1 MRFGLYA
8 RYVPRKARRRKAGT
22 WLGRHGTSEG
32 RPKMVDPVS
41 GRVSFS
47 GSPVYKATEPE
58 CANPCIVRK
67 ATPEELAEIEEK
79 LAKRP
84 WKPNLRKVR
93 QCQMADI
100 ETAVRRRR
108 GVVDN
113 GGRWKRFA
121 NKSKFIEMAK
131 GGATTAELAEHFG
144 IDAAEV
150 QQLAEQYF
158 LIRTLANNDGKSDA
172 PVKKET
178 KKRGRKPKEKPAA
191 PEPEPEPALEPEL
204 GMEPE
209 VEPVVYPQAKEPNE
223 YRYIQPKWLD
233 AVARGLTGGAVEHP
247 NETWRTIPPVEHA
260 WRAVRHLV
268 MWLSG
273 DRSDAHLGNASM
285 RCMMSF
291 ATDIDA
297 GRKEEG

>member
-1 MRFGLYA
+1 
-8 RYVPRKARRRKAGT
+8 
-22 WLGRHGTSEG
+22 
-32 RPKMVDPVS
+32 MVDPVS
-41 GRVSFS
+41 GRVSFA
-47 GSPVYKATEPE
+47 GSPAYKKSAELK
-58 CANPCIVRK
+58 CVNPCIVRK

-113 GGRWKRFA
+113 GGQWKRFA

-191 PEPEPEPALEPEL
+191 PEPEPEPELKPEL
-204 GMEPE
+204 GMEP
-209 VEPVVYPQAKEPNE
+209 VVYPQDSEPNE
-223 YRYIQPKWLD
+223 YRYISPVWMDEL
-233 AVARGLTGGAVEHP
+233 ARGLTAGAVKHP
-247 NETWRTIPPVEHA
+247 GETWKTIPAEEHLA
-260 WRAVRHLV
+260 RAMRHINLYRA
-268 MWLSG
+268 G
-273 DRSDAHLGNASM
+273 DRSEPHLVNASM
-285 RCMMSF
+285 RMMMAF
-291 ATDIDA
+291 ETDNNV
-297 GRKEEG
+297 GRKKEG

>member
-1 MRFGLYA
+1 
-8 RYVPRKARRRKAGT
+8 
-22 WLGRHGTSEG
+22 
-32 RPKMVDPVS
+32 MVNPVN

-47 GSPVYKATEPE
+47 GTPVYKAAEPE
-58 CANPCIVRK
+58 CANPCITRK
-67 ATPEELAEIEEK
+67 ATPEELAEIEAQ

-113 GGRWKRFA
+113 GGQWKRFA

-158 LIRTLANNDGKSDA
+158 LIRTLAVNDGKSEA

-209 VEPVVYPQAKEPNE
+209 VEPVVYPQDSEPNE
-223 YRYIQPKWLD
+223 YRYISPVWMDEL
-233 AVARGLTGGAVEHP
+233 ARGLTAGAVKHP
-247 NETWRTIPPVEHA
+247 GETWKTIPAEEHLA
-260 WRAVRHLV
+260 RAMRHINLYRG
-268 MWLSG
+268 G
-273 DRSDAHLGNASM
+273 DRSEPHIINASM
-285 RCMMSF
+285 RLMMAF
-291 ATDIDA
+291 EI
-297 GRKEEG
+297 GVNVGHKNN